1 MIREEERIKGGG
13 KWVLEQVC
21 VSRRERERERER
33 GKKERKEKRKG
44 RRERER
50 II

>member
-21 VSRRERERERER
+21 VSRRERERYGKKRERE
-33 GKKERKEKRKG
+33 EKRKR

-50 II
+50 IT

>member
-21 VSRRERERERER
+21 DFGRERDIEGIKRERKRDRGEER
-33 GKKERKEKRKG
+33 VKG
-44 RRERER
+44 
-50 II
+50 